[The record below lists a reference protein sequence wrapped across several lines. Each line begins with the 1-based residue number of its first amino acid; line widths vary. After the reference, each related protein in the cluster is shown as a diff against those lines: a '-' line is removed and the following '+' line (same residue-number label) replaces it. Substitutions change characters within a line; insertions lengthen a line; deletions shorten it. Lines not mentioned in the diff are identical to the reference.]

1 MRKIFVTGIGTDV
14 GKTVVSS
21 VLVEALKADYWDTNK
36 LANYLYALLHYDG
49 LRKEFLKME
58 KSGGENS
65 LSQTDLT
72 VHGADGVV
80 SVPKGGGR
88 AAAR

>member
-1 MRKIFVTGIGTDV
+1 MT
-14 GKTVVSS
+14 
-21 VLVEALKADYWDTNK
+21 
-36 LANYLYALLHYDG
+36 LYNNTKQEKEREREREDSDDEGDG

>member
-1 MRKIFVTGIGTDV
+1 MT
-14 GKTVVSS
+14 
-21 VLVEALKADYWDTNK
+21 
-36 LANYLYALLHYDG
+36 LYNNTKQEKEREREREDSDDEGDG

-80 SVPKGGGR
+80 SVPKGSGR